1 MLFENVELAKVI
13 RIKTKEGCFFC
24 FGRNGYTKGNTSAS
38 LMKIA
43 FVDNMVMEVA
53 IKHNGLVWKN

>member
-1 MLFENVELAKVI
+1 MLSLEQVI
-13 RIKTKEGCFFC
+13 RIKLKKVFLFC
-24 FGRNGYTKGNTSAS
+24 FGRNGYTKGNTTAS
-38 LMKIA
+38 LMKMA